1 MELLLLYFGH
11 ILTSQ
16 TLYNL
21 IFFVSRLLN
30 GNELTGSLP
39 EELGYLP
46 KLDRIQID
54 QNYISGSLPKSFA
67 NLNKTRHLWE
77 FSDATCPKTAGC
89 LSSCFT
95 IFFFFFWCSYS
106 FLFSSSWI
114 ATWTTIQLVGKSHLN
129 SPDCQVLFICK
140 LIVDNFLL
148 FSASFIFNIIEI
160 FKSLQLLFHCSSFL
174 FLVN

>member
-1 MELLLLYFGH
+1 MELLLSYFGH

-54 QNYISGSLPKSFA
+54 QNYISGPLPKSFA
-67 NLNKTRHLWE
+67 NLNKTKHLWE

-95 IFFFFFWCSYS
+95 ILFFF
-106 FLFSSSWI
+106 
-114 ATWTTIQLVGKSHLN
+114 LV
-129 SPDCQVLFICK
+129 
-140 LIVDNFLL
+140 
-148 FSASFIFNIIEI
+148 
-160 FKSLQLLFHCSSFL
+160 FL
-174 FLVN
+174 FLFIFFFLNSHMNNNSISGQIPPELSRLPSLVHM